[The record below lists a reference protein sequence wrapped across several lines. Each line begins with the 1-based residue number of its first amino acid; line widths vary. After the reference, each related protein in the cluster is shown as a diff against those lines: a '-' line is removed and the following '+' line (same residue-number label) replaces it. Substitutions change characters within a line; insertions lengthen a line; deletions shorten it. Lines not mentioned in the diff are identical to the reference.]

1 MVAGTTTGL
10 QKVFAGSGGLE
21 LLGAVFFRQARFRTD
36 SLEKPNA
43 LAWCSSTRAG
53 FTSPAPP
60 TQLSGQ
66 DRLLTLPQTQSDA
79 TSCSCCCLHLH
90 DPILFSTSGRL
101 PNILQSPPKSHLL
114 LKPFPKAPSIGN
126 Y

>member
-21 LLGAVFFRQARFRTD
+21 LLGAVFFGQARFRTD

-60 TQLSGQ
+60 TQLSGH
-66 DRLLTLPQTQSDA
+66 DRRLTLPQTQSDA
-79 TSCSCCCLHLH
+79 TSCSGCFLHLH
-90 DPILFSTSGRL
+90 DPTLFF
-101 PNILQSPPKSHLL
+101 NIWQTPKHPS
-114 LKPFPKAPSIGN
+114 KPT
-126 Y
+126 